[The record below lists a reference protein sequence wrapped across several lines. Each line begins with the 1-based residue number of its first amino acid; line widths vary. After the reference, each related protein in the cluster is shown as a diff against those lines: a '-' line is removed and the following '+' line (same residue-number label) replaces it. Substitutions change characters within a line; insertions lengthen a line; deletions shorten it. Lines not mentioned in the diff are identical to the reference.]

1 MENVLHQY
9 LLFIYKYPLMLHQD
23 KTKPLSINNH
33 FAFLNGDTVLI
44 TSLSKLSTLFS
55 ALSELVTIYSK
66 TSLKGFIVLNLHH
79 SSILMFY
86 KDISADGRFFPIV
99 PIKLFKFAEVIFKV
113 MLTFKQLL
121 N

>member
-1 MENVLHQY
+1 
-9 LLFIYKYPLMLHQD
+9 MLHQD

-55 ALSELVTIYSK
+55 AISELVTIYSK

-86 KDISADGRFFPIV
+86 KDISADDRFFPIV
-99 PIKLFKFAEVIFKV
+99 SIKLFKFAEVIFKV